1 LNGTTTTTLKSTTP
15 GVHAQYAV
23 GDTVVTLLQVG
34 TDPKM
39 DADFEIGLT
48 NIIEFPNQVASICDP
63 HTSSYGPGTWDSPCA
78 AATQP
83 VRIAA
88 KSWVNAAGKIAT
100 DFQPALRF
108 VPGRTERVLLTLKD
122 AARAGTRIDFCSA
135 AGCVDEAAADPS
147 LAAVLDASN
156 GKVYRTIKHF
166 SGYTVVAN

>member
-34 TDPKM
+34 SDPKM

-48 NIIEFPNQVASICDP
+48 NIIEFPNQVASIGDP